1 MKNIQISPM
10 FMSLTETEEASLCGG
25 ETLLVSKKV
34 YHYHKVITVK
44 GSTGKPGV
52 NKQTVKSTSTTKV
65 VKTTKKGEIPRG
77 KLFDSLSSLLDF
89 DWF

>member
-1 MKNIQISPM
+1 M

-25 ETLLVSKKV
+25 ETQLVFKKV
-34 YHYHKVITVK
+34 YHKVITVK
-44 GSTGKPGV
+44 GSAGKPVV

-65 VKTTKKGEIPRG
+65 VKTTNKGEITKG
-77 KLFDSLSSLLDF
+77 KLSDFVSSFLLHF